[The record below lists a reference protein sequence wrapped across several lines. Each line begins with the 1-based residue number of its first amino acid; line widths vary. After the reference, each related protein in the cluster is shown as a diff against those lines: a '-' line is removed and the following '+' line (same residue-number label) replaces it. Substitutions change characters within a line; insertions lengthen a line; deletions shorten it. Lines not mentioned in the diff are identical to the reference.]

1 LWSDAVYPNVKSSA
15 QASEQLF
22 RSIFENAQIGISFF
36 NIDGHAVFS
45 NRAVHQMLG
54 YTAEELS
61 HIENGTRSSIRMNAL
76 SGQSDMRELIEGTV
90 DTYEREQ
97 RFIRRDGRCVV
108 TDAKFQLLRDA
119 DGKPQ
124 YVVGLMEDITAN
136 KRAQEERNRIA
147 KQMEM
152 LLESIGQGVYGID
165 LRGNCTF
172 INRAT
177 CEFDRL
183 PS

>member
-1 LWSDAVYPNVKSSA
+1 VERCRVPKC
-15 QASEQLF
+15 QEQCAGKRTTIPLDF
-22 RSIFENAQIGISFF
+22 RERPDCISFF

-61 HIENGTRSSIRMNAL
+61 HIEKWDEIVHPDERAVGAKRYA
-76 SGQSDMRELIEGTV
+76 ELIEGTV

-152 LLESIGQGVYGID
+152 LLESIGQG
-165 LRGNCTF
+165 LRYRSARKLHVHQPGYLR
-172 INRAT
+172 I
-177 CEFDRL
+177 
-183 PS
+183 